1 MAPSKSAKEGSKL
14 QAIYRDARQKRHPE
28 REEVLGRGCEIS
40 RNDQVGSEFT
50 KQLGTRRRRAQKT
63 PLVPPVQAGFYFAD
77 GRSPLVVAMLSPEKC
92 RDRAAECLQW
102 AESASSLRV
111 RDILLDVARIW
122 TRLAIEAESS
132 NCFKVALIEPKMA
145 EGSKKFRRLPGG
157 GTASRGGVQTLV
169 GRFVRGAGSNF
180 KSANSWRAR
189 SCGQGN
195 PSAFRY

>member
-77 GRSPLVVAMLSPEKC
+77 GRSPA
-92 RDRAAECLQW
+92 W
-102 AESASSLRV
+102 
-111 RDILLDVARIW
+111 
-122 TRLAIEAESS
+122 
-132 NCFKVALIEPKMA
+132 
-145 EGSKKFRRLPGG
+145 GG
-157 GTASRGGVQTLV
+157 DA
-169 GRFVRGAGSNF
+169 
-180 KSANSWRAR
+180 
-189 SCGQGN
+189 
-195 PSAFRY
+195 